1 MKKANYKLIIGSML
15 LATTLV
21 GCGGGGDGGASAPA
35 AVTYTGK
42 TTQAAV
48 NKTNTVALAEG
59 TLISGNSGSGVGT
72 NPLGVATSG
81 RSRPALPG
89 LARTLG
95 NVLPRIQPQN
105 STSSTLIGVTQSNT
119 FPSDCGTTG
128 SLTFTVTVSDTVPTD
143 SSGSATFNNF
153 DGCNGVI
160 NGSVSFS
167 ATGGSATIV
176 FTNLTFT
183 DGVDTLAMGG
193 TITTSMATSSTG
205 VKTASLSMDMSF
217 VDAAIMYRI
226 DNFRMTVTDMVTYEV
241 INIASGRFY
250 HSVEGYIDVT
260 ATNISIPNGAT
271 TPTSGE
277 LVITGASNAGN
288 SSNAH
293 VIFGLTDATIHVDA
307 DDVPGFEST
316 ATCVWGKP
324 CTIL

>member
-1 MKKANYKLIIGSML
+1 MMKFNYTLIIGAVL
-15 LATTLV
+15 LSSTLV

-35 AVTYTGK
+35 AVTYNGK
-42 TTQAAV
+42 TTQATV
-48 NKTNTVALAEG
+48 NKANTVALAEG
-59 TLISGNSGSGVGT
+59 TLISGNSGSSAGI
-72 NPLGVATSG
+72 NPLAVATSG

-105 STSSTLIGVTQSNT
+105 STSSTLVGVTQSAT
-119 FPSDCGTTG
+119 IPSDCGTTG

-143 SSGSATFNNF
+143 FSGSATFNNF
-153 DGCNGVI
+153 DGCSGVI
-160 NGSVSFS
+160 NGGFS
-167 ATGGSATIV
+167 LSASGGSATIV

-205 VKTASLSMDMSF
+205 VKTTSLSMDMSF
-217 VDAAIMYRI
+217 VDGAVMYRI

-241 INIASGRFY
+241 INITSGRFF

-260 ATNISIPNGAT
+260 ATNITIPNGAT
-271 TPTSGE
+271 SPTSGE
-277 LVITGASNAGN
+277 LTITGASIAGN

-293 VIFGLTDATIHVDA
+293 VIFGLTSATVHVDA
-307 DDVPGFEST
+307 DAVPGFEST
-316 ATCVWGKP
+316 ATCVWGNP
-324 CTIL
+324 CTI